1 MLAIYKKEVRS
12 ALCGMIGCVMIAV
25 MLAILGFFVS
35 VENIASGDPRI
46 EVSLYDAVILF
57 VFVIIMPFFT
67 MRTLAEEKRTKTEQL
82 LLSLP
87 VSVKK
92 TVLAKYLAVMTIV
105 GIPMVIVAFYPL
117 VLKLFDTVGA
127 VNLATA
133 YSSWLAL
140 LLMLAAMA
148 AMGMFA
154 SSLVE
159 NQIIAAIITVGMFFA
174 LYFTP
179 TLAAIFPKTPTS
191 SLIALIIAAV
201 ILGVVVIAVTKNST
215 AACIATGVPA
225 AACIIVYAAD
235 RTLFSGLFGNI
246 LSSLSFFQL
255 YGDGAMLGLFDL
267 TAVVYYISIAALFL
281 FFTMMNM
288 ERRRYI

>member
-25 MLAILGFFVS
+25 MLALLGFFTS
-35 VENIASGDPRI
+35 VENIANGGPRF
-46 EVSLYDAVILF
+46 EVSLYDAVTLF

-87 VSVKK
+87 VSMKK
-92 TVLAKYLAVMTIV
+92 IVFAKYLAVMTIV
-105 GIPMVIVAFYPL
+105 GIPMAVVALYPL
-117 VLKLFDTVGA
+117 VLKLFDGVGA
-127 VNLATA
+127 VNLATS
-133 YSSWLAL
+133 YSAWFSLV
-140 LLMLAAMA
+140 LMLAAMA

-159 NQIIAAIITVGMFFA
+159 NQIIAALISVGMYFA

-179 TLAAIFPKTPTS
+179 TLAAIFPPSPTA
-191 SLIALIIAAV
+191 SLAALIIASV
-201 ILGVVVIAVTKNST
+201 VLGVIVLAVTKNST
-215 AACIATGVPA
+215 AACVATGVPA
-225 AACIIVYAAD
+225 AACIIVYVAD
-235 RTLFSGLFGNI
+235 RSLFSDLFGKM
-246 LSSLSFFQL
+246 LASLSFFQL

-267 TAVVYYISIAALFL
+267 TAVVYYVSLAALFL

-288 ERRRYI
+288 ERRRYV

>member
-25 MLAILGFFVS
+25 MLALLGFFTS
-35 VENIASGDPRI
+35 VENIANGGPRF
-46 EVSLYDAVILF
+46 EVALYDAVVLF

-87 VSVKK
+87 VSMKK
-92 TVLAKYLAVMTIV
+92 IVFAKYLAVMTIV
-105 GIPMVIVAFYPL
+105 GIPMAVVALYPL
-117 VLKLFDTVGA
+117 VLKLFDSVGA
-127 VNLATA
+127 VNLATS
-133 YSSWLAL
+133 YSAWFSLV
-140 LLMLAAMA
+140 LMLAAMA

-159 NQIIAAIITVGMFFA
+159 NQIIAALISVGMYFV

-179 TLAAIFPKTPTS
+179 TLAAIFPPSPTA
-191 SLIALIIAAV
+191 SLAALIIASV
-201 ILGVVVIAVTKNST
+201 VLGTIVLAVTKIST

-225 AACIIVYAAD
+225 AACIIVYVAD
-235 RTLFSGLFGNI
+235 RSLFSGLFGKM
-246 LSSLSFFQL
+246 LASLSFFQL

-267 TAVVYYISIAALFL
+267 TAVVYYVSLAALFL

-288 ERRRYI
+288 ERRRYV